1 MDQNQQPKN
10 CNTDEPIRAIPVTAT
25 GRYDNIPAVIVDNTT
40 ITLKMKE
47 TYSLSKRIK
56 CLALIDVV
64 FSFMYAFYNVWF
76 FIPLFFAYFG
86 YFGAQKFKANYI
98 MAYMI
103 YNILVILF
111 RIVSTV
117 LFIVSYYNGLEI
129 SPSTY
134 TLNLLFSFLSI
145 IVEIWI
151 IKIVKRFHKNLIDLT
166 IPELNKLKQGLQIE
180 YRVIYY

>member
-10 CNTDEPIRAIPVTAT
+10 YNTAEPIRAIPVTAT
-25 GRYDNIPAVIVDNTT
+25 GRYDDLPAVIIDNTDVT
-40 ITLKMKE
+40 NKMKE
-47 TYSLSKRIK
+47 TYALSKTVK
-56 CLALIDVV
+56 CLALIDVA
-64 FSFMYAFYNVWF
+64 FSFIYAFYNAWF

-86 YFGAQKFKANYI
+86 YFGAQKFKSNYTMI
-98 MAYMI
+98 YMI

-117 LFIVSYYNGLEI
+117 LFILSYYNGLEI
-129 SPSTY
+129 NRSTY
-134 TLNLLFSFLSI
+134 IFNLIFSFLSI
-145 IVEIWI
+145 FVEIWI